1 VGSIGVRVESKL
13 HLDPKIAVKS
23 LRYRILEINSISGE
37 GHILSSLS
45 SLELMIAILN
55 AQRKKTNFLDN
66 SYPWED
72 PFILSKGHAA
82 LAFYVVLES
91 LGLLKKSEI
100 EGFGKIGS
108 NLGGHPDSNKF
119 PLAYFSTGSLGHGL
133 PVSVGTAYSLANKS
147 DYHRVYCLCGDGELM
162 EGSIWE
168 SLAFASSMKLS
179 NLQILVD
186 CNSTHTKNG
195 ISIESLT
202 KRLSGYDLEI
212 VVVDGHNL
220 DALNNVLNT
229 PQKNNPRILLCKTIM
244 GYGVPL
250 VEGKKEWH
258 RKRVGHDEL
267 VNVKAQLGIE

>member
-1 VGSIGVRVESKL
+1 MENKL
-13 HLDPKIAVKS
+13 HLDPKIDIKR

-55 AQRKKTNFLDN
+55 VQRKKAHFRAD

-82 LAFYVVLES
+82 LGFYVVLES
-91 LGLLKKSEI
+91 LDLLEKNDLE
-100 EGFGKIGS
+100 EFGKFGS
-108 NLGGHPDSNKF
+108 KLGGHPDSTKF

-133 PVSVGTAYSLANKS
+133 PVSVGAAYSLANKGGW
-147 DYHRVYCLCGDGELM
+147 HKVYCLCGDGELM
-162 EGSIWE
+162 EGAIWE
-168 SLAFASSMKLS
+168 SLAFASAMKLS
-179 NLQILVD
+179 NLQVLVD

-195 ISIESLT
+195 VSIESLT

-212 VVVDGHNL
+212 VVVNGHNL
-220 DALNNVLNT
+220 DELNIILET
-229 PQKNNPRILLCKTIM
+229 PQKNTRILLCETKM
-244 GYGVPL
+244 GNGVPL

-258 RKRVGHDEL
+258 RKKISTQEL
-267 VNVKAQLGIE
+267 ANVKVKLGIE